1 MVQNKKRKNK
11 KTKADTSDYYTEVF
25 SKSKRLDKIS
35 NDEESTLS
43 DWFQGLPWWVPPSGF
58 AIFITI
64 LHFTTELGVGY
75 WFFFLLGAGVIY
87 FVIVIL
93 IFIFNSSNL

>member
-1 MVQNKKRKNK
+1 MKK
-11 KTKADTSDYYTEVF
+11 
-25 SKSKRLDKIS
+25 
-35 NDEESTLS
+35 LS
-43 DWFQGLPWWVPPSGF
+43 DKFDELPWWVIPV
-58 AIFITI
+58 IFVIIITI

-75 WFFFLLGAGVIY
+75 WFFFMLGAGVIY